1 MFTLKIET
9 ANAAFDEMGEELA
22 RVLRELADQIEL
34 KPWRSSDYR
43 DSRKGMTRDEGT
55 LRDVNGNTVGR
66 WEWTA

>member
-22 RVLRELADQIEL
+22 RVLRELADKVEL
-34 KPWRSSDYR
+34 KPWRSSDFR
-43 DSRKGMTRDEGT
+43 DNRKGMTWDEGT
-55 LRDVNGNTVGR
+55 VLDLNGNNVGR